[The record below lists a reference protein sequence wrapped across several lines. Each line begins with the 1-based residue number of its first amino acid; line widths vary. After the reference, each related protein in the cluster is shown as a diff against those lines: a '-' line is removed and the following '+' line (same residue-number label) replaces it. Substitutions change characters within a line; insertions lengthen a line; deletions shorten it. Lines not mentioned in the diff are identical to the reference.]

1 LWPLGTVVRTNGD
14 GRFLFHGVPEG
25 KYTLIVIHDRIKA
38 TVEITMLG
46 RQYIE
51 GVLMVVNPA
60 PAITGS
66 VFDASGQ
73 RLASARVDAFR
84 MTYRPS
90 GAHLA
95 LLKSVMTDDLGSF
108 RLFRIPPGAYYVS
121 ASYSERDQ
129 KSGGAA
135 IRWSPNVSNADDGFP
150 TVYVGGGYN
159 ATQSQRIDLG
169 QGDMSGSNIYY
180 REGPRYSVSG
190 RLVGLDGD
198 VCARIAIV
206 PEGGVVD
213 PEKDFLVNA
222 CGRFTV
228 KGLSPGVHFLF
239 AAGKGFASDAIR
251 INVPE
256 RNVENLTVTMERT
269 VAIRGRVTM
278 SDAPVSAAP
287 TRGGGARGQALGQGR
302 GRGGIPAPSGQAS
315 ARRVVLWRSSNEIT
329 QKIEQAVDQDGTFEI
344 PEVGPG
350 FFDVFV
356 EPLTDGLYV
365 ASIRQ
370 GIQDLLQ
377 RPTEL
382 TKNARNNF
390 GDLNIQLSGRSAI
403 AEGVALDRAGRP
415 VPGTQVVLVPT
426 VLRNREDRYYSVYT
440 DPGGNFRITGIAPGT
455 YIVFAFEDLDQGA
468 YFAMT
473 YDDGIGNRWLPRGNK
488 MDFAEPAVD
497 PLKAL
502 TGVPFFP
509 ATETPGGVLR

>member
-1 LWPLGTVVRTNGD
+1 
-14 GRFLFHGVPEG
+14 
-25 KYTLIVIHDRIKA
+25 
-38 TVEITMLG
+38 
-46 RQYIE
+46 
-51 GVLMVVNPA
+51 
-60 PAITGS
+60 
-66 VFDASGQ
+66 
-73 RLASARVDAFR
+73 
-84 MTYRPS
+84 
-90 GAHLA
+90 
-95 LLKSVMTDDLGSF
+95 
-108 RLFRIPPGAYYVS
+108 
-121 ASYSERDQ
+121 
-129 KSGGAA
+129 
-135 IRWSPNVSNADDGFP
+135 
-150 TVYVGGGYN
+150 
-159 ATQSQRIDLG
+159 
-169 QGDMSGSNIYY
+169 
-180 REGPRYSVSG
+180 
-190 RLVGLDGD
+190 
-198 VCARIAIV
+198 
-206 PEGGVVD
+206 
-213 PEKDFLVNA
+213 
-222 CGRFTV
+222 
-228 KGLSPGVHFLF
+228 
-239 AAGKGFASDAIR
+239 
-251 INVPE
+251 
-256 RNVENLTVTMERT
+256 
-269 VAIRGRVTM
+269 
-278 SDAPVSAAP
+278 
-287 TRGGGARGQALGQGR
+287 
-302 GRGGIPAPSGQAS
+302 
-315 ARRVVLWRSSNEIT
+315 VLWRSSNEIT